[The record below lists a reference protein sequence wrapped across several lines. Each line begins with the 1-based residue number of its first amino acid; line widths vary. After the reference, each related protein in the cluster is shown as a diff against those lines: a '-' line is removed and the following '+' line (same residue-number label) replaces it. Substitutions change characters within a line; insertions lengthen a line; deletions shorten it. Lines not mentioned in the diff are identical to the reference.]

1 MTARPVPILV
11 LAAVSILA
19 VRPAAGGTG
28 SDSTSWV
35 ITDVAVPT
43 VTPVELAALPRVDPA
58 GWADQAA
65 PAAQQPAPA
74 PMPRAVAYEY
84 SDGYRTRAKIHRYAS
99 FATLPLFVS
108 QFLVG
113 DKLYDGTGGGG
124 AKSAH
129 SALAFGI
136 GTLFG
141 VNSVTGV
148 WNLWEARHDPVHRKR
163 RLLHGIV
170 MLGCDAGFVATGL
183 LAPDD
188 DHGFDPD
195 RRSLH
200 RKVAITSM
208 GIAGANFLFMLLTN
222 R

>member
-1 MTARPVPILV
+1 MTARPVFLLV
-11 LAAVSILA
+11 LAVVSTLA
-19 VRPAAGGTG
+19 VRPAAADTG

-65 PAAQQPAPA
+65 PAAQQPTPA

-113 DKLYDGTGGGG
+113 DKLYDGDGGGG

-129 SALAFGI
+129 TALAFGI
-136 GTLFG
+136 GSLFG

-148 WNLWEARHDPVHRKR
+148 WNLWEARHDPVHRQR

-195 RRSLH
+195 RGSLH

-208 GIAGANFLFMLLTN
+208 GIAGANFLFMLLAN